1 MTILQGSVASGGK
14 VVVISGGASPEGT
27 TSPARSGESGG
38 SSPGPVWRE
47 RSQLV
52 V

>member
-1 MTILQGSVASGGK
+1 MTILLGSVVSGGK
-14 VVVISGGASPEGT
+14 GV